1 MKNSS
6 RCFADSN
13 SNIQRFFQTND
24 AYKGFKCPLVPAN
37 GGNGN
42 ENEGFV
48 PDFSNRYFTEDIPLG
63 LCVYKG
69 LADIA
74 NVETPT
80 IDKIITF
87 CQLHMGKE
95 YILNGKLEGK
105 DVNTTSSPQRFG
117 IKSISDLQKLYY
129 P

>member
-1 MKNSS
+1 MIP
-6 RCFADSN
+6 AAASN
-13 SNIQRFFQTND
+13 GD
-24 AYKGFKCPLVPAN
+24 
-37 GGNGN
+37 
-42 ENEGFV
+42 ENEGETKRKRTGFV

-74 NVETPT
+74 SVETPT

-95 YILNGKLEGK
+95 YILNGRLEGK
-105 DVNTTSSPQRFG
+105 DVKTTSAPQRFG
-117 IKSISDLQKLYY
+117 METISDLQRLYY
-129 P
+129 PK